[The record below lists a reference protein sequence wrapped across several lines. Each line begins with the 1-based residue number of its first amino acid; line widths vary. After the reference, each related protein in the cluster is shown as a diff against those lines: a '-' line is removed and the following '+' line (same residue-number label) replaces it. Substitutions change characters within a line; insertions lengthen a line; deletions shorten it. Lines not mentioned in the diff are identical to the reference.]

1 MASNADSNP
10 VGAFNFAL
18 QVEAM
23 FFVPVRS
30 VKMFTKENEFE
41 YYQEGGLNDYVHMLR
56 KPITK
61 PFTFQVERYVGIS
74 YNSSLNTGFMD
85 PLALGTDLTLPL
97 VLYVNR
103 GTASGW
109 DSISFTNCARAYIF
123 TGCTVTAK
131 EYGELNGEESRLH
144 TETTTIAYRELFIIN
159 QLNPGWT

>member
-1 MASNADSNP
+1 MSDADRNP

-41 YYQEGGLNDYVHMLR
+41 YYQEGGLNDYIHMLR
-56 KPITK
+56 KPISK

-74 YNSSLNTGFMD
+74 YNSSFNTAFVD

-103 GTASGW
+103 NPAAGW

-123 TGCTVTAK
+123 TGCTVMSK
-131 EYGELNGEESRLH
+131 EYGELNGEESKLH
-144 TETTTIAYRELFIIN
+144 TETTTIGYRELFTIN
-159 QLNPGWT
+159 QLDPGWT